1 MTKQIAIVDDSKIII
16 QSLKIALK
24 ELERSGCYCFT
35 YFTDPMVFCEEIKTN
50 TDSFDFFFLDINM
63 PRMSG
68 LEVTKFLRAN
78 PKYVLTPIY
87 ALTTEESRET
97 QRLGINVGM
106 NGWIVKLTTLGMI
119 REQIR
124 KTLED
129 VL

>member
-1 MTKQIAIVDDSKIII
+1 MSKQVAIVDDSKIII
-16 QSLKIALK
+16 SSLKMSLK
-24 ELERSGCYCFT
+24 ELERSGRYCFT
-35 YFTDPMVFCEEIKTN
+35 YFTDPIAFCEAIKEN
-50 TDSFDFFFLDINM
+50 AVGFDFFFLDINM

-68 LEVTKFLRAN
+68 LEVTKCLRAT
-78 PKYVLTPIY
+78 PQYSLTPIY

-106 NGWIVKLTTLGMI
+106 NGWIVKLTTLGMV